1 MLLVTSELDA
11 VNIILSSVGADVVD
25 SIDTDVDVDVS
36 NACRMIDRV
45 SRDIQRKGW
54 DFNTETI
61 TLHPSKTTKKI
72 LWDNTLLSYKS
83 SDGNTYVK
91 RGDYFYNATQGSFE
105 FDKEIE
111 LKVIRAVDFDDLP
124 DVFRNYI
131 AAKAAYNFQQRY
143 MGDNNAS
150 QDLMLEVQELYAD
163 IVDYDLH
170 MGNYN
175 MLQFTQPA
183 NVMQRT

>member
-1 MLLVTSELDA
+1 MLLVTSELEA

-36 NACRMIDRV
+36 NACRMLERV

-54 DFNTETI
+54 DFNTETVVM
-61 TLHPSKTTKKI
+61 HPSKTTKRI
-72 LWDNTLLSYKS
+72 LWDNTLLSYKAT
-83 SDGNTYVK
+83 DGKTYVK
-91 RGDYFYNATQGSFE
+91 RGDYLYNITDSTYE
-105 FDKEIE
+105 FDNSVE

-131 AAKAAYNFQQRY
+131 AAKAAYSFQQRY

-150 QDLMLEVQELYAD
+150 QDLMMEVQELYAD
-163 IVDYDLH
+163 IVDYEIH

-175 MLQFTQPA
+175 MLQFIQPT